1 MAQYSI
7 EQFSQITGIPK
18 INLRTWENRYE
29 FLMPKR
35 TDTNIRVYNDELLV
49 KGINT
54 QFLLANNFKISQVSK
69 MTEEELISQVDFLG
83 EAKDIHVKGGYYI
96 NKFLES
102 AVNFDE
108 YSFHETFDKGYVD
121 MGIISF
127 YDLVLIPLLQKV
139 GLLWLVSK
147 ISPSQEHFLSEL
159 IKQKLCALTDAIGA
173 NKKSKKSTW
182 LLFLPE
188 REFHEIG
195 LLFAKFLLV
204 QNGYNVIYLGDN
216 LPLECLAEVS
226 DKQKA
231 ENLLFFSISN
241 VSLSSIKNHVERCKE
256 YFPKSK
262 IHVVTKGTKLMEFSS
277 EHKDVEFVHN
287 LDEFVTC
294 IK

>member
-29 FLMPKR
+29 FLLPKR
-35 TDTNIRVYNDELLV
+35 TETNIRIYNDELLV

-54 QFLLANNFKISQVSK
+54 QFLLANNFKISHVSK
-69 MTEEELISQVDFLG
+69 MSEKEIVFQVNQLG
-83 EAKDIHVKGGYYI
+83 ETKDDGVKGVYYI

-102 AVNFDE
+102 AINFDE
-108 YSFHETFDKGYVD
+108 ESFHETFDKGYHE
-121 MGIISF
+121 MGIITF
-127 YDLVLIPLLQKV
+127 YDVVLIPLLQKV

-159 IKQKLCALTDAIGA
+159 IKQKLFALTDAVS
-173 NKKSKKSTW
+173 KRDKSKKITW

-188 REFHEIG
+188 QEFHEIG

-204 QNGYNVIYLGDN
+204 QNGYRVIYLGDN

-226 DKQKA
+226 EKQQV
-231 ENLLFFSISN
+231 ENILFFSISN
-241 VSLSSIKNHVERCKE
+241 VCLSSIRNHVERSKE

-262 IHVVTKGTKLMEFSS
+262 IHIVTKATKQINLGS
-277 EHKDVEFVHN
+277 EYKNVEFIHN
-287 LDEFVTC
+287 LNEFVSC